1 MEGREMSEWDGSLEG
16 RSATENSVTVVWRG
30 VLANLYKLC
39 HLKLLWVH
47 IGLPLFA
54 VVVFRLYFAVSHR
67 AEAESVELYLQAV
80 SMAFPLMIALVV
92 TMVCESDRH
101 AGGFQVLQIVP
112 ADRASGHIGNL
123 AALLVL
129 GMVASGI
136 AVVGYYGIGELSRG
150 LGLSQSQK
158 LQLQFYVNLTLLLF
172 SVNIASYL
180 LQYVVCY
187 TFGKGA
193 SLCLGVV
200 GTLLAPLMYLGLG
213 DGIWYWVLCSYG
225 IRMVSYYLR
234 MEMPLQERNAEI
246 MQYICTDFRVGA
258 QRIVIVTILAGVL
271 FYVWGKSWQGTKKNF
286 D

>member
-1 MEGREMSEWDGSLEG
+1 MKGREMSKCGGSSEG
-16 RSATENSVTVVWRG
+16 TSAAKNSVTVVWRS

-54 VVVFRLYFAVSHR
+54 VVVFRLYFAVSPR
-67 AEAESVELYLQAV
+67 PEAESVELYLQAV

-92 TMVCESDRH
+92 TMMCESDRH
-101 AGGFQVLQIVP
+101 AGGFQLLRIVP
-112 ADRASGHIGNL
+112 ADRACGHIGNL
-123 AALLVL
+123 VALLVL

-136 AVVGYYGIGELSRG
+136 AGVDINTS
-150 LGLSQSQK
+150 
-158 LQLQFYVNLTLLLF
+158 LLLF

-187 TFGKGA
+187 TFGKGV

-200 GTLLAPLMYLGLG
+200 GTLLAPLMYLVLG
-213 DGIWYWVLCSYG
+213 DGIWYWVPCSYG

-234 MEMPLQERNAEI
+234 MGMPLQERNAEI
-246 MQYICTDFRVGA
+246 MQYICMDFRTGA
-258 QRIVIVTILAGVL
+258 WRIAIVTILAGLL
-271 FYVWGKSWQGTKKNF
+271 FYVWGRSWQGTKKNF